1 MSQDPHSQGD
11 KRLNLALCAIGY
23 LRGRD
28 MRFINFTAA
37 FILLISAISVTA
49 TRPLAQSGQIP
60 SAEPGKLTGMVVD
73 PNEARINGAMI
84 VIEKKGF
91 RRELVADEEG
101 FFQVSVPAG
110 MYVVTAKSY
119 GFQPVSRRRVYVKAN
134 SVRAINF
141 KLFPKPIID

>member
-1 MSQDPHSQGD
+1 
-11 KRLNLALCAIGY
+11 
-23 LRGRD
+23 
-28 MRFINFTAA
+28 
-37 FILLISAISVTA
+37 
-49 TRPLAQSGQIP
+49 
-60 SAEPGKLTGMVVD
+60 
-73 PNEARINGAMI
+73 MI